1 MMMTREN
8 APSTM
13 TTSEK
18 VLYHQI
24 HPLKLAADIS
34 ASIVSG
40 YFVWQHELLVAM
52 ISAFTPAIIASL
64 LIMRFADLEW
74 LKESRLGH
82 YIRRTMTRA
91 IEAWRFSGQIVMW
104 FGAWYHSWAAILLG
118 ALLVLAAWSFGAV
131 RFAKTAA

>member
-1 MMMTREN
+1 MSEAREK
-8 APSTM
+8 AQSTM

-18 VLYHQI
+18 ILYHQI

-52 ISAFTPAIIASL
+52 ISAFAPAIIASL

-82 YIRRTMTRA
+82 YIRRTMSRT
-91 IEAWRFSGQIVMW
+91 IEAWRFGGQIVMW
-104 FGAWYHSWAAILLG
+104 IGAWYHSWLLILLG
-118 ALLVLAAWSFGAV
+118 ALLVLAAWSFGAIRLARV
-131 RFAKTAA
+131 TK